1 MSQIDKIIYIPLLFW
16 FIILIVI
23 LYFIIFS
30 YFFSIFLTI
39 LKVRIIFYKEVKN
52 NCILK
57 YKHIIYIYLQNSILF
72 ICFNIFNIN
81 YINRLNILKNI

>member
-39 LKVRIIFYKEVKN
+39 LKVRIIFYKDIKN

-57 YKHIIYIYLQNSILF
+57 YKQIIYIYLQKSLLF
-72 ICFNIFNIN
+72 ICFNVFNIN
-81 YINRLNILKNI
+81 YINRINILKNI

>member
-16 FIILIVI
+16 FIILIII

-39 LKVRIIFYKEVKN
+39 LKVRIIFYKDIKN
-52 NCILK
+52 NCIKK
-57 YKHIIYIYLQNSILF
+57 YINIIYIYIL
-72 ICFNIFNIN
+72 NNMLYTSLNTLNIN
-81 YINRLNILKNI
+81 YINKINMLKNI